1 MLCVAFAKT
10 PLKEVKRLKDAKEL
24 SEDDAKR
31 AEKAVDDVMAATNT
45 KVDEAFKVKEQDI
58 LTI

>member
-1 MLCVAFAKT
+1 M
-10 PLKEVKRLKDAKEL
+10 KDAKEL

-31 AEKAVDDVMAATNT
+31 AEKAVDDAMAEVNG
-45 KVDEAFKVKEQDI
+45 KVDAAFKEKEKDI